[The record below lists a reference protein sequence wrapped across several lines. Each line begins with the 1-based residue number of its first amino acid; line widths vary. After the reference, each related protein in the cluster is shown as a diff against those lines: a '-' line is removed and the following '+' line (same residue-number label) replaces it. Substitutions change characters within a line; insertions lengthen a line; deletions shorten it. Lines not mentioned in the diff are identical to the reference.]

1 MSEQRIVVMPQPR
14 GVEPASERIRRL
26 QAEAR
31 NLAREHINE
40 LKAALIHVS
49 RLAEEVSAGGDL
61 YPVGPREFARRLAE
75 EAGRQALALTA
86 ILERH

>member
-1 MSEQRIVVMPQPR
+1 MSEQHIVVMPQSR

-31 NLAREHINE
+31 NLAREHIDE
-40 LKAALIHVS
+40 LKAALVQVTH
-49 RLAEEVSAGGDL
+49 LAEEVSAGGEL
-61 YPVGPREFARRLAE
+61 YPVGAREFARRLAE
-75 EAGRQALALTA
+75 EAGRQAFALTA